1 MAAHQN
7 NESLEGLVDKA
18 VLVYY
23 RKVQFNKDWQQLRNP
38 ACLNA
43 AQRRFVRFL
52 QLLACSAKPAE
63 LVPPVDVAL
72 VWLCYRLRETFF
84 AADLSVMGFSHEA
97 AAHLL
102 MMDWRPPFYSSR
114 VRLQDALNL
123 SPSVDPLLQD
133 DASRACRAAS
143 LATKKVLEKSKTK

>member
-23 RKVQFNKDWQQLRNP
+23 RKAQHKRPLHGLSQEAEAVLSDKALKLFGSDLYAAAKAVVLFLEQVQFNKDWQQLRNP

-52 QLLACSAKPAE
+52 QLLACSSKPAE

-84 AADLSVMGFSHEA
+84 AADLSVMGFS
-97 AAHLL
+97 
-102 MMDWRPPFYSSR
+102 
-114 VRLQDALNL
+114 
-123 SPSVDPLLQD
+123 
-133 DASRACRAAS
+133 
-143 LATKKVLEKSKTK
+143 